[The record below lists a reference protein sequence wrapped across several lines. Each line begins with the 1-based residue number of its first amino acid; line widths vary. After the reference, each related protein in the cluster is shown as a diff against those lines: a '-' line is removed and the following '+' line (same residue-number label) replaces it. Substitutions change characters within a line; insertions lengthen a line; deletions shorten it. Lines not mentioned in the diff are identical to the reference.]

1 MYSSENLIVNGG
13 LARVLPDRLHGW
25 DFVRGERSDA
35 SWQRVAVP
43 HFDRAGIPHSAYAVV
58 LSTHDR
64 PGGAHLRQAVHPRDG
79 LPRRFALRLAARGAT
94 GHPDCTLVVAVAD
107 AAVPDEP
114 RVVGRLRFRASPR
127 WERHRVSFD
136 VPAEVRRPV
145 VHVHIHGSDQ
155 PHSAVAVTDVRLV
168 GLFQAVEDVAI
179 RFDTCGDLSRA
190 SSRLRAWML
199 EDYLHLVGCRTS
211 TNGGNAFTVL
221 VCQKVCPWLK
231 LARARLAGRVVVFD
245 LDDADLLASPR
256 KAWHVRRFARAV
268 DGTSV
273 GSECLREMMTR
284 CNLRPFLLENP
295 VDVLDRDVVH
305 RRDRWQGRLVWFG
318 MPENVWML
326 KRLGLDRSVTTI
338 TRGGDIEYGLKTID
352 EHLVT
357 FDLALLPVV
366 LNEETLAKNANR
378 LVKCVGL
385 GLPFLASDTLEH
397 RRALERLRLPDEF
410 LVASEHDWPARI
422 EDVARRYPHYKRAI
436 DEARPRA
443 FETYGV
449 ERIAHDWMQ
458 FCAELLH
465 ARAASGQR

>member
-1 MYSSENLIVNGG
+1 
-13 LARVLPDRLHGW
+13 
-25 DFVRGERSDA
+25 
-35 SWQRVAVP
+35 
-43 HFDRAGIPHSAYAVV
+43 
-58 LSTHDR
+58 
-64 PGGAHLRQAVHPRDG
+64 
-79 LPRRFALRLAARGAT
+79 
-94 GHPDCTLVVAVAD
+94 
-107 AAVPDEP
+107 
-114 RVVGRLRFRASPR
+114 
-127 WERHRVSFD
+127 
-136 VPAEVRRPV
+136 
-145 VHVHIHGSDQ
+145 
-155 PHSAVAVTDVRLV
+155 
-168 GLFQAVEDVAI
+168 
-179 RFDTCGDLSRA
+179 
-190 SSRLRAWML
+190 
-199 EDYLHLVGCRTS
+199 
-211 TNGGNAFTVL
+211 
-221 VCQKVCPWLK
+221 
-231 LARARLAGRVVVFD
+231 VVFD
-245 LDDADLLASPR
+245 LDDADLLASPCR
-256 KAWHVRRFARAV
+256 AWGVRRFARAV